1 LNRTKEVSD
10 KEITVAIYMALEEEI
25 EELPSE
31 IDTLV
36 TKQKQVAV
44 EQARA
49 GKQIFQGLE
58 AHADEH

>member
-1 LNRTKEVSD
+1 
-10 KEITVAIYMALEEEI
+10 MALEEEI

-49 GKQIFQGLE
+49 GEQIVQGLE